1 MILLLHV
8 LLQGYVYTSCFLVC
22 FDILIFWFVIQQNV
36 PIIQNHS
43 QNILRQTL
51 DLCEVA
57 HKGKSSISVFQ
68 EFFTSTDKI
77 FVSVDGLSTRQ

>member
-8 LLQGYVYTSCFLVC
+8 LLQGYVYTSLF
-22 FDILIFWFVIQQNV
+22 F
-36 PIIQNHS
+36 
-43 QNILRQTL
+43 RQTL

-77 FVSVDGLSTRQ
+77 FISVDRVSTRQ